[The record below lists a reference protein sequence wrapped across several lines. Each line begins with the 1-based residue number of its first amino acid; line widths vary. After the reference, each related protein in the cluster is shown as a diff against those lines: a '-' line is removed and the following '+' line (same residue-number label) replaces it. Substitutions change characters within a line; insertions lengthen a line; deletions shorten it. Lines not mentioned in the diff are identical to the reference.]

1 MAMVDP
7 ALARRALE
15 LIPEH
20 ASRLR
25 APARA
30 AMVLAAAARD
40 LPRAQEEAEALAE
53 PVHRLRTLA
62 RLAVRWTQS
71 DPARGRRE
79 LLRVLPRALELGVAL
94 PRRALARAWAA
105 MEPGQAVE
113 LVRQVADPRRKV
125 GHLII
130 LARVLH
136 ERGVEPGSQWCL
148 YLALDTIKKIN
159 PQEMLDKVGLLGDM
173 GREWSLVDP
182 EEARRFFVLGAETA
196 AEPG

>member
-1 MAMVDP
+1 
-7 ALARRALE
+7 
-15 LIPEH
+15 
-20 ASRLR
+20 
-25 APARA
+25 
-30 AMVLAAAARD
+30 
-40 LPRAQEEAEALAE
+40 
-53 PVHRLRTLA
+53 
-62 RLAVRWTQS
+62 
-71 DPARGRRE
+71 
-79 LLRVLPRALELGVAL
+79 
-94 PRRALARAWAA
+94 

-113 LVRQVADPRRKV
+113 LVRRVADPRRKV

-130 LARVLH
+130 LARVLR